1 MKARCLKII
10 EALFKAIY
18 TCYIYNTVFGRL
30 RSKCI
35 NQSFLSSTSCTI
47 ECEQSLFFFRV
58 YSEGSPRARASSHKR
73 DVRCSY
79 LLEKTETSRSLFLYQ
94 GVFALQWCHDVFF
107 FNCNCSDWSI
117 GATFLALRLLAS
129 SKTLQ
134 NSSTR
139 A

>member
-58 YSEGSPRARASSHKR
+58 YSEGSPRASVEPQARRKM
-73 DVRCSY
+73 
-79 LLEKTETSRSLFLYQ
+79 FLSVVVYSCTKVFLRFN
-94 GVFALQWCHDVFF
+94 GVTTYFF

-117 GATFLALRLLAS
+117 GATFLAVRLLAS

-139 A
+139 V